1 MVRII
6 RAYRESMFKIEGHV
20 IDMDGLYSHNYDNA
34 QVLFEKEPREAIKK
48 LFELI
53 VASPP
58 AVVFSYDTLM
68 IMLIEMSGRKGY
80 KTRLNNLLRAMRV
93 LECATGK
100 SITIVRFRE
109 RLKNDPEDTALVDSP
124 CPD

>member
-6 RAYRESMFKIEGHV
+6 RAFRESIFKIEGNV
-20 IDMDGLYSHNYDNA
+20 IDMDGLYSHYYDNA
-34 QVLFEKEPREAIKK
+34 QAVIDNDPQEAIKK

-53 VASPP
+53 AAAPN
-58 AVVFSYDTLM
+58 VVIFSYDTLM

-100 SITIVRFRE
+100 SITLVRFGVK
-109 RLKNDPEDTALVDSP
+109 LKNDPQDMALADSP
-124 CPD
+124 CSD